1 MERDLN
7 RLSDGPFDVLVIG
20 GGIYGTWTA
29 YDASLRGLKVALIEK
44 SDWASGTS
52 SASSKLIHGGLRYL
66 EQFHFGMVRRSLDE
80 RRRLVRLGPH
90 RVQPLRFLIP
100 VYRHSRVGRLRL
112 RTGLWIYDRLA
123 GSNQPVGPHESM
135 SSSDVL
141 SRHGYLN
148 SDGLVGGLTYG
159 DCQMDDAQFALEIVR
174 GASDAGAVTAN
185 YVRAAQLHVSGGRVV
200 GASVVDEL
208 SGDTMEIDASVV
220 VNTTSMWAPQFDDA
234 SVRAPRVRM
243 SKGAHLILPPLPTN
257 EALLITARSDERVFF
272 VVPWYGKTLLGT
284 TDSGYDGDLDDVR
297 VTQSDV
303 DYLLSEA
310 SAVIDAPHWDESM
323 IEGRFAGVR
332 ALKYEMGKS
341 LSAVTREWVLESPVD
356 RLLVSIGG
364 KYTSARADAAVI
376 VDRVIRWLGK
386 KPGESP
392 TKTRPFPW
400 SPKDPFPQWLD
411 AVRDA
416 GVLIGMDR
424 ETAMHCACRYGSAMQ
439 PIHALIR
446 DHVEL
451 AERLD
456 PRLPFCKAE
465 IIIAAKESMVVT
477 LEDLLRRRIPMLIL
491 SPVDRNV
498 LEEAVRLIS
507 PILDWDTERA
517 RREIDNVLGK
527 WSVEVKA

>member
-1 MERDLN
+1 MKRDMN
-7 RLSDGPFDVLVIG
+7 RLSDGPFDVLVVG
-20 GGIYGTWTA
+20 GGIYGAWTA
-29 YDASLRGLKVALIEK
+29 YDASLRGLKVALIDK
-44 SDWASGTS
+44 SDWASGAS

-100 VYRHSRVGRLRL
+100 VYRHSRVGPLRL

-135 SSSDVL
+135 SRSDVL

-148 SDGLVGGLTYG
+148 GEGLVGGLTYG
-159 DCQMDDAQFALEIVR
+159 DCQMDDAQFAIEIVR

-185 YVRAAQLHVSGGRVV
+185 YMRAAHLYVSGGRVV

-208 SGDTMEIDASVV
+208 SGDTMDIAASVV

-234 SVRAPRVRM
+234 TVRAPRVRM

-272 VVPWYGKTLLGT
+272 VIPWYGKTLLGT
-284 TDSGYDGDLDDVR
+284 TDSNYDGDLDDVH
-297 VTQSDV
+297 VSQSDI

-310 SAVIDAPHWDESM
+310 SAVIGEPKWDESM

-332 ALKYEMGKS
+332 ALKFETGKS
-341 LSAVTREWVLESPVD
+341 LFAVTREWVLESPVD
-356 RLLVSIGG
+356 RLLVSVGG

-376 VDRVIRWLGK
+376 VDRVVRWLGK

-411 AVRDA
+411 SARDA
-416 GVLIGMDR
+416 GIQIGMDR
-424 ETAMHCACRYGSAMQ
+424 ETAMFCAGRYGSAVEG
-439 PIHALIR
+439 IHALIHDR
-446 DHVEL
+446 VEL

-465 IIIAAKESMVVT
+465 IIIAARESMAVT
-477 LEDLLRRRIPMLIL
+477 LEDLLRRRMPILIL
-491 SPVDRNV
+491 SRVDRDV
-498 LEEAVRLIS
+498 LDEAVRLVS
-507 PILDWDTERA
+507 PTLGWDDERG
-517 RREIDNVLGK
+517 RREIENVLGK
-527 WSVEVKA
+527 WSVEVSA